1 MPADKATTVK
11 SQPQSDEPDVRK
23 VEAQPKSAEA
33 ISEGGPKAAPK
44 RKKIKRQVSRGQVH
58 ILASFNNTIVSI
70 TDEKGNVLASASAGS
85 RGFRGSKKGTA
96 YAAQVAAEKA
106 LTDAKSF
113 GISKVDVIVQGI
125 GLGRESA
132 IRTLVNQKI
141 AIDSIRD
148 RTGIPHGGA
157 RPRKPK
163 RN

>member
-1 MPADKATTVK
+1 MAKEEDNNKEEAVAIDTTVATPEK
-11 SQPQSDEPDVRK
+11 
-23 VEAQPKSAEA
+23 
-33 ISEGGPKAAPK
+33 PKAAPR
-44 RKKIKRQVSRGQVH
+44 RKKIKRQVSHGQVH

-70 TDEKGNVLASASAGS
+70 TDENGHVLAASSAGS
-85 RGFRGSKKGTA
+85 CGFRGSKKGTA

-106 LTDAKSF
+106 LEAAKTF

-132 IRTLVNQKI
+132 IRTLSGQKI
-141 AIDSIRD
+141 AIESIRD
-148 RTGIPHGGA
+148 KTGIPHGGA

>member
-1 MPADKATTVK
+1 MTKEELQETKESTPSDEAVATEEKPKAT
-11 SQPQSDEPDVRK
+11 S
-23 VEAQPKSAEA
+23 
-33 ISEGGPKAAPK
+33 K
-44 RKKIKRQVSRGQVH
+44 RKRIKRQVSRGQVH

-148 RTGIPHGGA
+148 KTGIPHGGA